1 MYVYMNMLRKLRL
14 RQKKWFSYKKKN
26 KTKHVAPFKKVS
38 ILLHEI
44 IYGMNMLIRPSA
56 ISRGILFYFGKKEGA
71 KLFFYLMTGA
81 ASERLGKFF
90 KEKKGAKKSWCKM

>member
-1 MYVYMNMLRKLRL
+1 
-14 RQKKWFSYKKKN
+14 
-26 KTKHVAPFKKVS
+26 
-38 ILLHEI
+38 
-44 IYGMNMLIRPSA
+44 MNMLIRPSA
-56 ISRGILFYFGKKEGA
+56 ISRGIVFYFGKKEGA